1 MEMVDVDA
9 SNFPADS
16 HQSGGGHLAWACFH
30 WMNWVNSTVA
40 YVDDITMHVIIGYY
54 YY

>member
-1 MEMVDVDA
+1 
-9 SNFPADS
+9 
-16 HQSGGGHLAWACFH
+16 
-30 WMNWVNSTVA
+30 VA